1 MLFRD
6 GKKELLESLYYTHQ
20 LEKELQR
27 DGARGVSLSDK
38 IKSYQT
44 LQEGDF
50 DEGYEFRAYKRS
62 LLDGRYNALRW
73 VAHERNQMMHQK
85 GYLIPKYAKFKLTI
99 KDGIKY
105 LKNNKLGGGW
115 EGVVLALLKALPYIV
130 AIAIVGYLL
139 MQLSLF
145 KDLTWSDMTLWK
157 IAGAIFAVVI
167 ALGLAVRAG
176 EILAGLSEIGIEVF
190 DFFVRFVTKN
200 RVFVLVMIAVFLF
213 WNYEFTM
220 LETLKEHLWQIAQE
234 FVKEL
239 RSIG

>member
-6 GKKELLESLYYTHQ
+6 GKKELLESLCYTHK

-44 LQEGDF
+44 LQEEDF
-50 DEGYEFRAYKRS
+50 NEGYEFRAYKRS

-130 AIAIVGYLL
+130 AIAVVGYLF

-145 KDLTWSDMTLWK
+145 KDFTWNDMTLWK

-167 ALGLAVRAG
+167 ALGFAVRAG

-200 RVFVLVMIAVFLF
+200 RVFVLVMIAGFLF